1 MVTGMLSVVLLVSE
15 RELSAV
21 AHEIVVVFGV
31 VRAVA
36 VVFADHFAVVVEGY
50 ATVAVVVIVE
60 I

>member
-1 MVTGMLSVVLLVSE
+1 MLSVVRLVSE
-15 RELSAV
+15 RELSSV

-36 VVFADHFAVVVEGY
+36 VAFADHFAVVVEGY